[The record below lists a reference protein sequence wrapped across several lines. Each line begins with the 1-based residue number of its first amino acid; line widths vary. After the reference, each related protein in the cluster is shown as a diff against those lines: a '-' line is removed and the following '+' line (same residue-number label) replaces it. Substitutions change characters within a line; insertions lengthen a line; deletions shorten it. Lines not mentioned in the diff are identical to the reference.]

1 LGLLI
6 TQTITNLK
14 DKTMMDKKMKDMKKA
29 KPKAKMAMGGMAK
42 DKPMYMSKGGMTKA
56 KTKVAAKKKTK

>member
-1 LGLLI
+1 
-6 TQTITNLK
+6 
-14 DKTMMDKKMKDMKKA
+14 MMDKKNMKDTKKA

-42 DKPMYMSKGGMTKA
+42 DKSMYMSKGGMTKA